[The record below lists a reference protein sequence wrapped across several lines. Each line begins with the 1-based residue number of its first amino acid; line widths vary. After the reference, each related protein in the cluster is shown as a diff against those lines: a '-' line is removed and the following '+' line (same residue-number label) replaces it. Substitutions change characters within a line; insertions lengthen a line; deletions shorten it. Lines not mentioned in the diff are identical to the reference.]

1 MERGESIASAVGRHP
16 PATASAMPHVERFP
30 RYEQNGSATMRLAAL
45 VRKTSLP
52 EGRAHAVGQVPTLRR
67 ILVIDCDGDAR
78 DTACEHLI
86 GLGFSVASEESGF
99 SGLVRIAQE
108 KSRAP
113 FVGLVLELDMPL
125 LGGMAILQEM
135 RERHPEVPVI
145 VTAMPDR
152 IKRLREAVNLG
163 AKEYL
168 VKPFDAELFAR
179 KCRRIFPDIT
189 AGSI

>member
-1 MERGESIASAVGRHP
+1 
-16 PATASAMPHVERFP
+16 
-30 RYEQNGSATMRLAAL
+30 MRLAAL
-45 VRKTSLP
+45 VRKASSPDGKVYAT
-52 EGRAHAVGQVPTLRR
+52 GQMPLLRR
-67 ILVIDCDGDAR
+67 ILVIDHDDEAR
-78 DTACEHLI
+78 DIVCEHLL
-86 GLGFSVASEESGF
+86 GLGFSVASEDSGF

-113 FVGLVLELDMPL
+113 FDGLVLELDMPL

-135 RERHPEVPVI
+135 RERHPEIPVI
-145 VTAMPDR
+145 VTAIPDQ

-168 VKPFDAELFAR
+168 VKPFDAELFTK

-189 AGSI
+189 GSI